1 MSRLDIDSR
10 AIVVGQRVRQDDIY
24 DTLMKEG
31 TEDDRVW
38 NHVNYAAVTDWGTE
52 EVLWPDRWNFEA
64 LMKARSRVTPSV
76 FEVMYQQNP
85 MPEERRIAR
94 TEWLYGDETHV
105 GCVDDSEVTGP
116 RTQDPGF
123 IRVLSID
130 PSPTRKAGL
139 VVLDAYRPTWESSE
153 FYVRVLE
160 MVHEPMTVH
169 NMVDHLDRVWRT
181 YRPQYFIFETVA
193 AQRWFLQDKDMEQYK
208 ALMQVIPHVTQ
219 HNKADANLGVESLAL
234 DFELGRIQMPYGD
247 ADSRNMTEDFFD
259 QARTYPEGRYDDL
272 LMALW
277 FIKWNFNRL
286 QPMEQ
291 MEAVDDPFAYAIPG
305 NVARD
310 GYGTPARPDYA
321 PPLSAGI
328 PVRSLSNG

>member
-1 MSRLDIDSR
+1 
-10 AIVVGQRVRQDDIY
+10 
-24 DTLMKEG
+24 
-31 TEDDRVW
+31 
-38 NHVNYAAVTDWGTE
+38 
-52 EVLWPDRWNFEA
+52 
-64 LMKARSRVTPSV
+64 
-76 FEVMYQQNP
+76 MYQQNP

-105 GCVDDSEVTGP
+105 GCIDDSKNTGP
-116 RTQDPGF
+116 REQAPGWV
-123 IRVLSID
+123 RVLSID

-139 VVLDAYRPTWESSE
+139 VVLDAYRPTWEATE
-153 FYVRVLE
+153 FDVEVLE

-169 NMVDHLDRVWRT
+169 NMVEHIDRVWRT

-193 AQRWFLQDKDMEQYK
+193 AQRWFLQDKDMEFFK
-208 ALMQVIPHVTQ
+208 GVMQVIPHVTQ

-247 ADSRNMTEDFFD
+247 ADSRNMTENFFD

-286 QPMEQ
+286 QPLVI
-291 MEAVDDPFAYAIPG
+291 MEAEDDPYAYQVPG
-305 NVARD
+305 YVARD
-310 GYGTPARPDYA
+310 GYGTPPRPDYA
-321 PPLSAGI
+321 PPLAAGV
-328 PVRSLSNG
+328 PARSN